1 MLGPLFSWCQPTT
14 AWATKSKTC
23 HLQSRD
29 RFELICNRLEKDQPL
44 HSSLQK
50 TRLKP
55 CIAWRTLVWANASS
69 TSQLHDRDD
78 GHFGDYAGDGHDGET
93 FQDFHSWQNF
103 VRQQDTSPLTDR
115 PTFLRDPTDSS
126 PARLKAALPGET
138 LHDVKMERHTLE
150 APALSLEPELGVC
163 LVNWEYGNMGPHHS
177 ESGETQVPRVFGLGR
192 VKKGH
197 TLIICVGPKK

>member
-1 MLGPLFSWCQPTT
+1 MKCGGWAERWFHSHGLSNGWAGWYPVPLCFALLNNPTQMGLWPYQNHQELLALPLSRWRMLGPMFSWCQPTT

-55 CIAWRTLVWANASS
+55 CIAWRTLVWANASI
-69 TSQLHDRDD
+69 TSQLHDRND

-103 VRQQDTSPLTDR
+103 VPQQDT
-115 PTFLRDPTDSS
+115 
-126 PARLKAALPGET
+126 
-138 LHDVKMERHTLE
+138 
-150 APALSLEPELGVC
+150 
-163 LVNWEYGNMGPHHS
+163 
-177 ESGETQVPRVFGLGR
+177 
-192 VKKGH
+192 
-197 TLIICVGPKK
+197 